1 MADPEFRRDLYQG
14 ATRDYDRFWLAYP
27 QPLTD
32 DLVCAMAAGVS
43 RSAPSSRLCRPPV
56 LRHAPP
62 DNPVVAASRRAAG
75 IAS

>member
-27 QPLTD
+27 QALTD

-43 RSAPSSRLCRPPV
+43 RSPWMS
-56 LRHAPP
+56 
-62 DNPVVAASRRAAG
+62 
-75 IAS
+75 